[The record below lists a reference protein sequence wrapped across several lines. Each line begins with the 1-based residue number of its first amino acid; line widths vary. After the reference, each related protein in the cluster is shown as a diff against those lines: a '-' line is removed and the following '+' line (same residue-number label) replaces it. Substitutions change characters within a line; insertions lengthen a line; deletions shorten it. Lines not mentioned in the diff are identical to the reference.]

1 MTFFQLA
8 KKVLKD
14 ETRAL
19 TYKEIWEVAVRKKYD
34 SELKSKGRTPWNTL
48 GAQLFVDVRD
58 NEKSEFKIVTKRPA
72 KFCLKKKFLNIESN
86 EPESIDL
93 KKDNKKIKKFEFLE
107 KELHP
112 FLSYFAYHSLKC
124 YSKSISHSLSNK
136 KEYGEWVHP
145 DIVGCNFL
153 FEGWENEVLEL
164 KTSIGEVS
172 IKLYSFE
179 LKRELNTAN
188 LRESFFQTVSNSSW
202 ANEGYLVTSKISE
215 NIKNE
220 LTRLSS
226 SFGIGVILLNINKVE
241 LSEVMLPSRYKESL
255 DWDMIKKLASMNDNF
270 KEFIKRIKNDI
281 SNKEVVKERYNTIL
295 DLKKLKIKNKSVKNY
310 LFTH

>member
-1 MTFFQLA
+1 MKFLELA

-14 ETRAL
+14 ESNAL
-19 TYKEIWEVAVRKKYD
+19 TYKEIWEVAERKNYTR
-34 SELKSKGRTPWNTL
+34 ELESKGKTPWNSM

-58 NEKSEFKIVTKRPA
+58 NKNSEFKKVSIRPA
-72 KFCLKKKFLNIESN
+72 KFCLKNNYSITEEVEIKSPEIKKV
-86 EPESIDL
+86 
-93 KKDNKKIKKFEFLE
+93 DNYKFKKFEFLE

-112 FLSYFAYHSLKC
+112 FLSYFAFHNLKC
-124 YSKSISHSLSNK
+124 YTKTISHSLSNK

-145 DIVGCNFL
+145 DIVGCKFL
-153 FEGWENEVLEL
+153 FEGWENDVLEL

-172 IKLYSFE
+172 IKLFSFE
-179 LKRELNTAN
+179 LKRELNAAN

-202 ANEGYLVTSKISE
+202 ANEGYLVTSKISD
-215 NIKNE
+215 NIMTE
-220 LTRLSS
+220 LARLSS
-226 SFGIGVILLNINKVE
+226 SFGIGVILLNINKFD
-241 LSEVMLPSRYKESL
+241 LSKVVLPARYKDNL
-255 DWDMIKKLASMNDNF
+255 DWDMIQKLSNMNDNF

-310 LFTH
+310 L